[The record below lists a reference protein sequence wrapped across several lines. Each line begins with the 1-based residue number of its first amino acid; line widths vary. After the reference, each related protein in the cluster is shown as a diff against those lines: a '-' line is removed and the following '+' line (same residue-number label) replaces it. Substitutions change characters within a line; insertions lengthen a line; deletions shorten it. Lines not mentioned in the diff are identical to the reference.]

1 MSLTQLM
8 QIFDP
13 RFSRTNASS
22 GSTQPTNL
30 HNPRNLA
37 NSFSENRIKAN
48 RGKCHLITSISEDV
62 QIYVE
67 IYLDSKCEILLVFK
81 IDY

>member
-13 RFSRTNASS
+13 HFSRANASP
-22 GSTQPTNL
+22 GSTQPTNP

-48 RGKCHLITSISEDV
+48 PGKYHLITSISEDI

-67 IYLDSKCEILLVFK
+67 IYLDSKCEMLFAVK